1 MTVAQVNARVWKELG
16 EDCREGYMLHEVIL
30 TEGLE
35 RPMHHKEIVI
45 ESILKWSSWSDEDRK
60 HNCFTLKAIS
70 EQYKEALELAKPPF
84 TLFGEVYYS
93 SNDKKRID
101 ISALHFNKGHAKK
114 LDFKV
119 KGGYLTCSRK
129 MSDLKHKGSFKWN
142 NDSLKRGAIGQLKKT
157 WKSSS
162 LLNIANSPSSYEVT
176 PTSISSEVVTSW
188 RVTDIWC
195 YYGAESKRELPTEF
209 NLVIIPKNNENLTRS
224 KSRPYFGDALSFE
237 SKKTFTEFVAAL
249 LVAEHDCNVK
259 PAKETSGSE
268 HGIKTKIHMDLLR
281 QLSII
286 SSSSSDN
293 EKAVLDANEEPY
305 MRDRAMTTQSCFTL
319 LDDMEGDKIQQ
330 DGTQNDD
337 AEGAD
342 AAIKTSIQML
352 GKQFSLHSASLHNY
366 SSNVETE
373 LVASTDDLLSQEQ
386 ISFRQP
392 ILNNTRVKSEK
403 FKDNMRDRYLKSVS
417 WPH

>member
-45 ESILKWSSWSDEDRK
+45 ESILKWSSWSDKDRK
-60 HNCFTLKAIS
+60 HNCLTLKAIS

-119 KGGYLTCSRK
+119 KGGYLTCSKK

-237 SKKTFTEFVAAL
+237 SKKTFTEFVASL
-249 LVAEHDCNVK
+249 LVAEHGCNVK
-259 PAKETSGSE
+259 PSNETSRS
-268 HGIKTKIHMDLLR
+268 
-281 QLSII
+281 
-286 SSSSSDN
+286 
-293 EKAVLDANEEPY
+293 
-305 MRDRAMTTQSCFTL
+305 
-319 LDDMEGDKIQQ
+319 KIQQ
-330 DGTQNDD
+330 DETQNVE
-337 AEGAD
+337 AEDTHSATKND
-342 AAIKTSIQML
+342 VQML

-403 FKDNMRDRYLKSVS
+403 FKDNMRERYLKSVS
-417 WPH
+417 WSH